1 MNPWLCRT
9 GLLLLLAL
17 VQLVPKKKLSQQQA
31 YLLKPNQ
38 TADLDASKIIPAK
51 QRCENW
57 ALAAGLEALLREQ
70 NVALDQSFWVMR
82 MNGGELCVSGLPSL
96 DSLARLVDREF
107 VLDDGR
113 HVRLQL
119 NFTPG
124 APTNIDSLLAR
135 LKQGQISLMLW
146 RGHPYYLIGATY
158 DEYVGRDGSRL
169 FEIKELRLANTFAGI
184 PGVTFQKGRDDPGD
198 ISGIMT
204 VSVVA
209 S

>member
-9 GLLLLLAL
+9 GILLLLAL
-17 VQLVPKKKLSQQQA
+17 VQLVPKKRQSPHQA

-38 TADLDASKIIPAK
+38 TANLDASKIIPAK
-51 QRCENW
+51 QKCENW
-57 ALAAGLEALLREQ
+57 ALAAGLEAMLREQ

-82 MNGGELCVSGLPSL
+82 MNGGELCVSDLPSL

-135 LKQGQISLMLW
+135 LKREQISLMLW
-146 RGHPYYLIGATY
+146 RGHPYYLVGATY

-184 PGVTFQKGRDDPGD
+184 PGVTFEKGRDDPGD
-198 ISGIMT
+198 IGGVVT
-204 VSVVA
+204 VSVV
-209 S
+209 SH